1 MSEHLAGIDSE
12 QARQFFKKIDTANGY
27 KHAEEKESAY
37 IKAAFFDA
45 QFIHN
50 KPLPLNKRLRDI
62 GTDIFA
68 TISNKVLKERSEP
81 RELIEQRNYVLLNRL
96 KNVKRELEYEAESW
110 KEQYNASESRLARTE
125 RKLVDLCNERDS
137 LTSQLSEAEDAA
149 RNWKRRYNTSAS
161 RRTRIELTL
170 ADLRDGLGLLTRKLS
185 ETEEHRKRELRRR
198 TRFFSILVLG
208 IMVAAVVVLFAILDP
223 DVMERGRALL
233 FSLSQDDSASATAP
247 FSSRIITA
255 TPRPSL
261 TARPTRTPRPA
272 VTPRPGATPPD
283 TRYVIV
289 AGEINARA
297 CPRRNCTVLRTLEPG
312 SGVTVVEEVRG
323 ERVNAASERWA
334 LVVLPDLSRRAYVY
348 SAFLGPEPAV
358 PPEASATPPP
368 TTTPRPTTTP
378 TFTRTPRPAVT
389 PRPGAKPPDTRY
401 VIVAGE
407 INARACPRRNCTVL
421 RTLEPGS
428 GVTVVEEVRGERVN
442 AASERWA
449 LVVLPDLSR
458 RAYVYS
464 AFLGPE
470 PVVPPEASATPPPTT
485 TPRPASTPTITRTP
499 RPTTTPSP
507 TATPPDT
514 RYVIVAGEINARACP
529 RRNCTVLRTLEPGSG
544 VTVVEEVRGERVNA
558 ASERWALVVLPD
570 LSRRAYVYSA
580 FLGPE
585 PAVPPEASA
594 TPPPTTT
601 PRPTTT
607 RTPRPTTTPSPT
619 ATPSRT
625 PNPSPTPR
633 LLNALFDGVRARACP
648 RRDCDILERLSV
660 GGQATILGETQGEQV
675 EGSTLWY
682 RIALPN
688 GTGGAFVHSSLLGPP
703 TLVPP
708 DG

>member
-1 MSEHLAGIDSE
+1 MSEHLVGIDSE
-12 QARQFFKKIDTANGY
+12 EARQYFKKIDTANGY

-81 RELIEQRNYVLLNRL
+81 RELIEKRNCVLLNRL
-96 KNVKRELEYEAESW
+96 KNVKRELEYEAENW

-161 RRTRIELTL
+161 RRAR
-170 ADLRDGLGLLTRKLS
+170 S
-185 ETEEHRKRELRRR
+185 ELRRR

-208 IMVAAVVVLFAILDP
+208 VMAAAAVVFFALLDP
-223 DVMERGRALL
+223 DVMEQGRALL
-233 FSLSQDDSASATAP
+233 SSLSQDDSASATAP

-261 TARPTRTPRPA
+261 TARP
-272 VTPRPGATPPD
+272 
-283 TRYVIV
+283 
-289 AGEINARA
+289 
-297 CPRRNCTVLRTLEPG
+297 
-312 SGVTVVEEVRG
+312 
-323 ERVNAASERWA
+323 
-334 LVVLPDLSRRAYVY
+334 
-348 SAFLGPEPAV
+348 
-358 PPEASATPPP
+358 
-368 TTTPRPTTTP
+368 
-378 TFTRTPRPAVT
+378 TRTPRPAVT

-485 TPRPASTPTITRTP
+485 TPRPASTPTFTWTP
-499 RPTTTPSP
+499 GLTST
-507 TATPPDT
+507 
-514 RYVIVAGEINARACP
+514 
-529 RRNCTVLRTLEPGSG
+529 
-544 VTVVEEVRGERVNA
+544 
-558 ASERWALVVLPD
+558 
-570 LSRRAYVYSA
+570 SR
-580 FLGPE
+580 
-585 PAVPPEASA
+585 
-594 TPPPTTT
+594 
-601 PRPTTT
+601 
-607 RTPRPTTTPSPT
+607 PT

-648 RRDCDILERLSV
+648 RRDCDILGRLSV

-688 GTGGAFVHSSLLGPP
+688 GTGGAFVHSSLLRPP
-703 TLVPP
+703 TLVPS

>member
-1 MSEHLAGIDSE
+1 MSPGAPVVIYRFDSPCGKYCYVGRTENIDARISNHRIGRSPIYDHCRACDKCNGERRNETRWKNLFIKVGGATSDNQADILE
-12 QARQFFKKIDTANGY
+12 QQQIDTACEDYIRNFRKPFPLNLRTEAGSGSLQRAASRIY
-27 KHAEEKESAY
+27 DVRKDLKRAEQERDRLRVERDALSGEQDQLQSSLESA
-37 IKAAFFDA
+37 
-45 QFIHN
+45 
-50 KPLPLNKRLRDI
+50 
-62 GTDIFA
+62 
-68 TISNKVLKERSEP
+68 
-81 RELIEQRNYVLLNRL
+81 EQ
-96 KNVKRELEYEAESW
+96 
-110 KEQYNASESRLARTE
+110 
-125 RKLVDLCNERDS
+125 ERDS
-137 LTSQLSEAEDAA
+137 LKRKSIEVEKERDALKGERDKFHEERNTARKQRTSAVREQQRLRKKNDALTSQLSEAQQSVRPLQKRLVNLEQEQVRLRNRNDVLTHKHNQAQEQYHASVDRLASVERELKHHKRLGKRLERKEYGDA
-149 RNWKRRYNTSAS
+149 RNHERL
-161 RRTRIELTL
+161 E
-170 ADLRDGLGLLTRKLS
+170 RKFVIAA
-185 ETEEHRKRELRRR
+185 EIHKRELRRR

-208 IMVAAVVVLFAILDP
+208 VMAAAAVVFFALLDP
-223 DVMERGRALL
+223 DEMEQGRALL
-233 FSLSQDDSASATAP
+233 SSLSQDDSASATAP

-272 VTPRPGATPPD
+272 VTPRPGAKPPD

-378 TFTRTPRPAVT
+378 TFTWTPGPSPT

-449 LVVLPDLSR
+449 LM
-458 RAYVYS
+458 
-464 AFLGPE
+464 
-470 PVVPPEASATPPPTT
+470 
-485 TPRPASTPTITRTP
+485 
-499 RPTTTPSP
+499 
-507 TATPPDT
+507 
-514 RYVIVAGEINARACP
+514 
-529 RRNCTVLRTLEPGSG
+529 
-544 VTVVEEVRGERVNA
+544 
-558 ASERWALVVLPD
+558 VLPD

-594 TPPPTTT
+594 TPPPTA
-601 PRPTTT
+601 
-607 RTPRPTTTPSPT
+607 TPRPTTTPTFTWTPGLTYTSRPA

-625 PNPSPTPR
+625 PNPSSPRTR
-633 LLNALFDGVRARACP
+633 LLQRPIRWC
-648 RRDCDILERLSV
+648 
-660 GGQATILGETQGEQV
+660 QG
-675 EGSTLWY
+675 
-682 RIALPN
+682 AHLPAQGRKGLRHFGKVDHREPSN
-688 GTGGAFVHSSLLGPP
+688 RPG
-703 TLVPP
+703 
-708 DG
+708 